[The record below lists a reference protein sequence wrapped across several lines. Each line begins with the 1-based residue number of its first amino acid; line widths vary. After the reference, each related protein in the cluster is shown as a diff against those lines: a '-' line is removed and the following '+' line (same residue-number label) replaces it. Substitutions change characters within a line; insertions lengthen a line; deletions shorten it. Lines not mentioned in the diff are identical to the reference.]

1 MRLASGDDRC
11 HFLTAPNLP
20 FRPRPALTP
29 KTCANC
35 GTALD
40 ADALFCHR
48 CGLNLTQEFRATPLA
63 AVATDEVS
71 ETFRRLREALGQRYG
86 IERELGRGGMA
97 TVFLARD
104 LKHDRE
110 VAIKVLHPD
119 LAATIGGERFE
130 REIKL
135 AAKLQHP
142 HILGLYDSGDADGLL
157 YYVMPFVKGES
168 LRDRI
173 DREKMLPVDDAIR
186 ITLEVA
192 SALGHAHEQ
201 GIIHRDIKP
210 ENILLS
216 GEHAL
221 VADFGI
227 ARAATEAG
235 QSKLTQTGMAVGTP
249 VYMAPEQSTGDQ
261 VGPTADIYSLGCML
275 YEMLAGEPPFTGP
288 NAMAIMARHLMEQVP
303 SVRVVR
309 NTVPEEVEQAI
320 FIALNKAP
328 VDRPQTAQ
336 QFAELLGGIFGATS
350 TMRVMRGTRSMMTP
364 MPMTG
369 TFGVQVPP
377 PPPLPWYKTTGGLWT
392 GFGLAVAAAS
402 AIWAFTAGPLAAN
415 KRPTALT
422 EEMRRV
428 AVLFFKDESPDSS
441 LGPVAD
447 GLTDG
452 LIRTLSSSSSLTV
465 ISRGGIEPYRGS
477 DVSVDSIARAL
488 RVGMLVRGAVELE
501 GNNRVRV
508 AVRLDD
514 ASGVSLQS
522 GAFSVA
528 RDSVLL
534 LRDSLGA
541 IAANLIR
548 RQLGEELKLREQRAS
563 TRNQDAWVLTQRG
576 VQQQRNAEA
585 ARARGDAEAASL
597 AFDAADSIFA
607 AAEALD
613 RTWPDPIAL
622 RAALAYRRSRLVGR
636 DPALIKPWIATGI
649 GHAERALALDPTNAD
664 ALEMRGTMKFF
675 SYIQNLELDANRRA
689 ALLTEAVADL
699 EKSTTINRSQA
710 SAWATLAA
718 AYATVPEKT
727 RDEVYSAAF
736 SAWEA
741 DEFLSNA
748 NIVLGRLFFGA
759 YDLGNGANAQ
769 RWCNELQARFPNDAR
784 AWRCQLYLMT
794 LPNTVEA
801 NVELAWR
808 LADSAL
814 VRTPPGDSALARL
827 TNQNLIGAVIARAAA
842 QNPALADSARRV
854 VQRAQGDGTIDQP
867 RELAMYG
874 AAAMTILGDGDAA
887 IRYLTT
893 YLVASPQA
901 AAGLRDDPG
910 WWFRPIS
917 GRPDFQR
924 IVSPR

>member
-1 MRLASGDDRC
+1 M
-11 HFLTAPNLP
+11 
-20 FRPRPALTP
+20 
-29 KTCANC
+29 
-35 GTALD
+35 
-40 ADALFCHR
+40 
-48 CGLNLTQEFRATPLA
+48 
-63 AVATDEVS
+63 S
-71 ETFRRLREALGQRYG
+71 ETFRRLRESIGSRYG

-97 TVFLARD
+97 TVFLATD
-104 LKHDRE
+104 LKHDRD

-119 LAATIGGERFE
+119 LAATIGAERFE

-173 DREKMLPVDDAIR
+173 NREKMLPIDDAIR

-192 SALGHAHEQ
+192 SALGHAHAQ

-227 ARAATEAG
+227 ARAASEAG
-235 QSKLTQTGMAVGTP
+235 QQKLTQTGMAVGTP
-249 VYMAPEQSTGDQ
+249 VYMAPEQSSGDV
-261 VGPTADIYSLGCML
+261 VGPPADIYSLGCML
-275 YEMLAGEPPFTGP
+275 YEMLSGEPPFNGA
-288 NAMAIMARHLMEQVP
+288 NAMAIMARHLMEQPP

-309 NTVPEEVEQAI
+309 NTVPEEIEQAI
-320 FIALNKAP
+320 YIALNKSP

-336 QFAELLGGIFGATS
+336 QFAELLSGVYGTTS
-350 TMRVMRGTRSMMTP
+350 TMRVMRGTRSMLTP
-364 MPMTG
+364 MPMTAQ
-369 TFGVQVPP
+369 FPVAVAPP
-377 PPPLPWYKTTGGLWT
+377 QLPWYKTSGGRWA
-392 GFGLAVAAAS
+392 GFGLTVAAVS
-402 AIWAFTAGPLAAN
+402 SVWALMNFGPLAAS
-415 KRPTALT
+415 KRPAAMTA
-422 EEMRRV
+422 EMRRV
-428 AVLFFKDESPDSS
+428 AVLFFENASRDSA

-465 ISRGGIEPYRGS
+465 ISRGGVEPYRGS
-477 DVSVDSIARAL
+477 TVGVDSIARAL

-501 GNNRVRV
+501 GNDRVRV

-514 ASGVSLQS
+514 ASGVVLKS
-522 GAFSVA
+522 GSFAVA

-534 LRDSLGA
+534 LRDSLGT

-548 RQLGEELKLREQRAS
+548 EQLGEELKLRAQRAS
-563 TRNQDAWVLTQRG
+563 TRNQNAWVLTQRG
-576 VQQQRNAEA
+576 VQQQRNAEL
-585 ARARGDAEAASL
+585 ARTRGDADAAAQ
-597 AFDAADSIFA
+597 AFDAADSLYA

-613 RTWPDPIAL
+613 PGWPDPIAQ

-636 DPALIKPWIATGI
+636 DPTLIKPWVATGL
-649 GHAERALALDPTNAD
+649 GHAERALALDPNNAD

-675 SYIQNLELDANRRA
+675 SYIQNLELDADRRA
-689 ALLTEAVADL
+689 ALLQEAITDL
-699 EKSTTINRSQA
+699 EKATTVNRAQA

-718 AYATVPEKT
+718 VYATVPEKT

-748 NIVLGRLFFGA
+748 NLVLGRLFNGA
-759 YDLGNGANAQ
+759 YDLGNGTNAQ
-769 RWCNELQARFPNDAR
+769 RWCNELQSRYPNDAR

-801 NVELAWR
+801 NVDLAWR
-808 LADSAL
+808 LADSAQ
-814 VRTPPGDSALARL
+814 VRTPPGDSALTRL
-827 TNQNLIGAVIARAAA
+827 TNQNIIGAVIARAAA
-842 QNPALADSARRV
+842 QNAALADSARRV

-874 AAAMTILGDGDAA
+874 AVAMTILGDGDAA

-917 GRPDFQR
+917 GRPDWQR
-924 IVSPR
+924 LVAPR